1 MPFNLAHQL
10 FFPGQQAGER
20 IHLVTRKHWIVLA
33 KEIAV
38 WLVFVAIL
46 FFYDGYIAEQFAFL
60 KTPQGVTIGNFLK
73 SIYLMYLVAGV
84 MTIWVLYYLNY
95 QIITNERLVDVDQKN
110 LLFHSTTEIHL
121 AQIEDVSSEIKGVL
135 GNLFNYGHVYVQT
148 AGTKTRFEFDYVPDP
163 NAVVKQILDLYQQIP
178 LAKRGQEAQKP

>member
-1 MPFNLAHQL
+1 MTQKL
-10 FFPGQQAGER
+10 FFPGQQASEH

-38 WLVFVAIL
+38 WLIFVAIL
-46 FFYDGYIAEQFAFL
+46 FFYDGFAVDQFAFL
-60 KTPQGVTIGNFLK
+60 KTQQGIKIANFAK
-73 SIYLMYLVAGV
+73 SVYLMYLVAGI
-84 MTIWVLYYLNY
+84 MTIWILYYLNY

-121 AQIEDVSSEIKGVL
+121 AQIEDVSSEIKGFL

-163 NAVVKQILDLYQQIP
+163 NGVVKQILDLYKQVP
-178 LAKRGQEAQKP
+178 MEKRGLVKT